1 MAITAAP
8 TSNNPFDIARSTL
21 IGALLRLR
29 VPRPIGRY
37 PTAGDFE
44 SIRDHIRE
52 AAALYDAW
60 LADIGHQVRD
70 NAVGPLDM
78 TVFDRAFSGAIDG
91 EAMYVC
97 EIAAQQVR
105 DDVLEMVS

>member
-1 MAITAAP
+1 MT
-8 TSNNPFDIARSTL
+8 TLTNNPFDVARSTL
-21 IGALLRLR
+21 ISALLRLR

-44 SIRDHIRE
+44 AIRDHIRE
-52 AAALYDAW
+52 AAELYDAW

-78 TVFDRAFSGAIDG
+78 TVFDAAFSGAVDG
-91 EAMYVC
+91 EATWIC
-97 EIAAQQVR
+97 EQAAEQVR
-105 DDVLEMVS
+105 ADVLEIAS